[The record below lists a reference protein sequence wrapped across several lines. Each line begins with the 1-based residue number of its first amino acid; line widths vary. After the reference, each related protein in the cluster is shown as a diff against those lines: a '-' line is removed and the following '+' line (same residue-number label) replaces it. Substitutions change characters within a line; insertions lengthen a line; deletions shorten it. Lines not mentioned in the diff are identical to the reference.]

1 MKTNENQYPN
11 KFMIVLHGSTADWKK
26 IPAAKQNELLQRYMA
41 WVETLKQGGRFK
53 SGSELHPVYR
63 NLKTV
68 GQSIV
73 VDGPFPET
81 KEVLTGYFIITAND
95 LDDAIEVSKH
105 CPALAHGDWV
115 QVYEMPNR
123 D

>member
-1 MKTNENQYPN
+1 MGKY
-11 KFMIVLHGSTADWKK
+11 MIVLRGHPSEWKK
-26 IPAAKQNELLQRYMA
+26 ISENQQSEIIQKYMA
-41 WVETLKQGGRFK
+41 WVEKLKAENLFR

-63 NLKTV
+63 DVRSVNNKV
-68 GQSIV
+68 V

-81 KEVLTGYFIITAND
+81 KEVLTGYFIVTAD
-95 LDDAIEVSKH
+95 TLDAAVEVSKG
-105 CPALAHGDWV
+105 CPALTHGDWL